1 MQERR
6 EFKATPE
13 PEGKP
18 ARSKG
23 GNSFV
28 IRKHHA
34 LRPHCDFR
42 LEMDSVMKNWAVTR
56 GRALSP
62 TKKRLAVH
70 VE

>member
-1 MQERR
+1 M
-6 EFKATPE
+6 
-13 PEGKP
+13 
-18 ARSKG
+18 
-23 GNSFV
+23 
-28 IRKHHA
+28 
-34 LRPHCDFR
+34 RPHCDFR